1 MSVKYFLLALIAFP
15 VWAGDLQVIAP
26 RYTYKFN
33 WNEEAFY
40 FESARMKLSMQRKP
54 CNEHILKKLTH
65 QMRYWESGEV
75 KGFKKADVRYIIN
88 GKNREALSKSKV
100 GRGLA
105 SLPIEI
111 ERMKME
117 EKIICR

>member
-1 MSVKYFLLALIAFP
+1 MSLKYLFLFLWSLP
-15 VWAGDLQVIAP
+15 LWAGDLQVIAP

-33 WNEEAFY
+33 WSDEAFY
-40 FESARMKLSMQRKP
+40 FESARMKLSMQKKP
-54 CNEHILKKLTH
+54 CNEHILKKLSA
-65 QMRYWESGEV
+65 QMRYWEKGEQR
-75 KGFKKADVRYIIN
+75 GFKKADVRYIIN
-88 GKNREALSKSKV
+88 GINREALSKSKV
-100 GRGLA
+100 GGGLA

>member
-1 MSVKYFLLALIAFP
+1 MSVKFLLLALMSFP
-15 VWAGDLQVIAP
+15 LWAGDLQVIAP

-33 WNEEAFY
+33 WSEEAFH
-40 FESARMKLSMQRKP
+40 FESARMKLSMQKKP
-54 CNEHILKKLTH
+54 CNEHILKKLSY
-65 QMRYWESGEV
+65 QMQYWEKGEQ

-88 GKNREALSKSKV
+88 GKNREALSQSKI